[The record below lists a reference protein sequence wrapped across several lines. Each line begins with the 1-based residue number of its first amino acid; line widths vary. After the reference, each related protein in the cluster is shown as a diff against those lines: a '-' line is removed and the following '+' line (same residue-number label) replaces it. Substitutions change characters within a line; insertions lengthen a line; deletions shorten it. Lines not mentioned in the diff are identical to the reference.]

1 MEAWVLD
8 DYCHV
13 FSSNLNDERLLA
25 RRTEPEVTPPPPP
38 MIEDQVVRSDPRGS
52 VSPTVE
58 KPSQG
63 KGVAMEDRGIS
74 PMSTALSTELTPWTE
89 PCDELFPQPS
99 TRSSVVKET
108 PPAVEDSKPEPEQIP
123 PPIRLVRATSRVRVI
138 KEASPPRVPA
148 VRASSRPRI
157 WQSFPDPSSRRE
169 KVELPTRKNPTL
181 IRATSRPRIVE
192 PCTGPSVTEDKGAK
206 PPSTIPL
213 LIRATSRPRLVTTCP
228 DPSTTRTETTPVESP
243 RYVDHGDGEWI
254 AEHDS
259 DTEERGRSRTRN
271 PPTSQ
276 ERVLRDK
283 TPAGIKRSCSK
294 VRVVDKFEG
303 WEVRSAP
310 RGAAAAKET
319 FMIPTKRMQTRKA
332 AAVLSTGEVKRR
344 NTGLPEN
351 REERSGPSYSKTEPL
366 VSNLTKSELARL
378 DAAKKARTA
387 KQAEEMKAKAV
398 KKLQNG
404 ESEKDSASVSHETA
418 SSSRRNRGTR
428 RKTVGSAAQ
437 RNAMNKGKR
446 NAKRNV
452 GRDLTKQ
459 GLWPLGLEYKE
470 SWTTQQLSDIWRDAR
485 SSPFW
490 GALGEVASRLLTEE
504 GCVPGPLKARLAKTR
519 WDLYTKM
526 VREDELHGGPNSAP
540 GFDRVSAMKIGERKM
555 ASVPRDPK
563 YVGMQPPARWSEPD
577 ENSDDADE
585 EEE

>member
-1 MEAWVLD
+1 
-8 DYCHV
+8 
-13 FSSNLNDERLLA
+13 
-25 RRTEPEVTPPPPP
+25 
-38 MIEDQVVRSDPRGS
+38 
-52 VSPTVE
+52 
-58 KPSQG
+58 
-63 KGVAMEDRGIS
+63 MEDRGIS

-108 PPAVEDSKPEPEQIP
+108 PPAVEVSKSEPEQIP

-206 PPSTIPL
+206 PPSTIPK
-213 LIRATSRPRLVTTCP
+213 LIRATSRPRIVTTCT
-228 DPSTTRTETTPVESP
+228 DPSTTRMETTPVESP
-243 RYVDHGDGEWI
+243 RYVDHGDGEMI
-254 AEHDS
+254 AEY
-259 DTEERGRSRTRN
+259 DTDTDERGRSRTRN
-271 PPTSQ
+271 PPIIRATSQ
-276 ERVLRDK
+276 ERVVRDK

-294 VRVVDKFEG
+294 VRAVDKHEG

-310 RGAAAAKET
+310 RGAAASEDT

-344 NTGLPEN
+344 NRGLPEN
-351 REERSGPSYSKTEPL
+351 REERSGTDYSNTEPL
-366 VSNLTKSELARL
+366 ASNLTKSELARL
-378 DAAKKARTA
+378 HAAKKAQTA
-387 KQAEEMKAKAV
+387 KKAEEMKAKAV
-398 KKLQNG
+398 KKLQDG
-404 ESEKDSASVSHETA
+404 GSEKDSASVSQEAA
-418 SSSRRNRGTR
+418 SSSRRSRGSR

-437 RNAMNKGKR
+437 RNAMNKGRR
-446 NAKRNV
+446 NAKRDV
-452 GRDLTKQ
+452 GRDLAKQ

-470 SWTTQQLSDIWRDAR
+470 SWSTQQLSDLWRDAR
-485 SSPFW
+485 SSPLW
-490 GALGEVASRLLTEE
+490 DALGEVASRLLTQE

-540 GFDRVSAMKIGERKM
+540 GFDRVSAMKIGEKKM
-555 ASVPRDPK
+555 ESVPRHPR
-563 YVGMQPPARWSEPD
+563 YVGMQPPASWSEPD
-577 ENSDDADE
+577 EDSDDSDE
-585 EEE
+585 EES